1 MIRFLA
7 RSPNHQVPNRQRVAK
22 KKCASKSAI
31 VLPEFPRNRP
41 SRRGTDVGFAQL
53 IVQTS
58 KGPVK
63 IPALNAAAPN
73 THKSP
78 CRQSAPRIVGRFV
91 LRAKK
96 ALGGWAF
103 CLGLMLPA
111 LALASEPP
119 VEDAFVQPI
128 SGTWKISASDQSG
141 MAAAELADEDWRE
154 VQLPN
159 TWSKIWPEGPH
170 QDFWL
175 RTTLQLDS
183 SLLDRRSGL
192 FFETAQCGSYRVYG
206 DGQILGSR
214 EMELAGN
221 RSGPVIFEVAPELLA
236 DGELVV
242 AVRFEPTAWRCSR
255 QIGATAPW
263 KRVLIGDVGALRTQA
278 AMAEIKRQRTSSWS
292 LLLGVAFLAIGLYQL
307 QLFMRRREASHHLW
321 FGLAAVDLAALTFV
335 FESPG
340 TFLGPS
346 LEIRLAAVFQH
357 LSLPLLMR
365 FLWPFL
371 GRSLDGWVKWYER
384 SQLALAALVLIMPIS
399 WIQLSDP
406 YRWLWVLPFCF
417 SMVQLVSQ
425 EVWRGNRDALTMSL
439 GCAAV
444 TVSGSAEVILQSTH
458 LGTSHP
464 LPAIAFVLFTLMLL
478 ITLSNR
484 HTRTYQELEVL
495 RMQLE
500 QMVEDRTTE
509 LIAANQ
515 QLEAEITERRLAE
528 EAMHMLER
536 AVEQSIDGIAVA
548 DLQGDMQF
556 INEAW
561 ARMHGYEVFELLGY
575 DLTIFHTPEQ
585 MQEQVEP
592 LMEKVKREGA
602 HQAEIEHRR
611 RGGGTFPTWQT
622 ATFLQDPEGGPVG
635 FIFIA
640 RDLTERQ
647 RAEEERRRL
656 EEKLRLAEKLESL
669 GSLAGGVAHDYNNML
684 TGVLGNVS
692 LALQEVPHESDLR
705 QRLRQIEAS
714 AERAA
719 ELTDQLLAYA
729 GEEQQ
734 KSLLIQLND
743 LIRDHRAR
751 FDRSVQDQAKLEVH
765 LKKGLPAME
774 GDPSQIKQ
782 AIANL
787 LANASDSLEGA
798 EGLIMLRTSV
808 VNAKKSYFEG
818 ASLEPE
824 LGEGRYVFFEVS
836 DTGKGMD
843 DDTRARMF
851 EPFFSTKSSGRGMGL
866 AAVLGIVRAH
876 DGAIKVFSQPGRGTT
891 VEVLFPAREDLQLG
905 MGKSSGGLQAWEAFG
920 TALVVDDEQLV
931 REVAAKVLQ
940 RQGFEVLTANNG
952 REALDIYEQRRGDI
966 RLVLLDLTMPEMD
979 GETFMREMARFEP
992 EVPELRAQIIL
1003 MSGYRERS
1011 ATQGLSTERLA
1022 GFLHKPFRP
1031 NELLHKVREVLEKE
1045 PQ

>member
-1 MIRFLA
+1 MVSALT
-7 RSPNHQVPNRQRVAK
+7 VPA
-22 KKCASKSAI
+22 AST
-31 VLPEFPRNRP
+31 P
-41 SRRGTDVGFAQL
+41 
-53 IVQTS
+53 
-58 KGPVK
+58 
-63 IPALNAAAPN
+63 
-73 THKSP
+73 
-78 CRQSAPRIVGRFV
+78 
-91 LRAKK
+91 
-96 ALGGWAF
+96 
-103 CLGLMLPA
+103 
-111 LALASEPP
+111 EPP
-119 VEDAFVQPI
+119 ATDPLLQPI
-128 SGTWKISASDQSG
+128 SGTWKISVSDQPGS
-141 MAAAELADEDWRE
+141 AAADLEDGDWR
-154 VQLPN
+154 QIDLPSS
-159 TWSKIWPEGPH
+159 WSDIWPDGIP
-170 QDFWL
+170 QVFWL
-175 RTTLQLDS
+175 RSAVQPNRV
-183 SLLDRRSGL
+183 LLSRRTGL
-192 FFETAQCGSYRVYG
+192 FFEAAECGSFRVYG
-206 DGQILGSR
+206 DGQILGAR
-214 EMELAGN
+214 DLDLEGG
-221 RSGPVIFEVAPELLA
+221 SGRPVMFEVAPDLLV
-236 DGELVV
+236 DGELVL
-242 AVRFEPTAWRCSR
+242 AVRFETVPWRCDR
-255 QIGATAPW
+255 QRGATAPW
-263 KRVLIGDVGALRTQA
+263 QRILLGDVGALRA
-278 AMAEIKRQRTSSWS
+278 EVALAEIKRQRVVSWS
-292 LLLGVAFLAIGLYQL
+292 MLLGTAFLAIGLYQL
-307 QLFMRRREASHHLW
+307 HLFLRRREASHHLW

-335 FESPG
+335 YETPG
-340 TFLGPS
+340 TFMAPS
-346 LEIRLAAVFQH
+346 WEIRLAAVFQH

-371 GRSLDGWVKWYER
+371 GRSLDGWARWYER
-384 SQLALAALVLIMPIS
+384 SQLVLAGTVLIMPIS
-399 WIQLSDP
+399 WILITDP

-417 SMVQLVSQ
+417 SLIQLVSQ
-425 EVWRGNRDALTMSL
+425 EVWRGNRDALIMSF

-444 TVSGSAEVILQSTH
+444 TVAGSAEVILQSTH
-458 LGTSHP
+458 MGTSHP
-464 LPAIAFVLFTLMLL
+464 LPAVAFVLFTLMLL

-484 HTRTYQELEVL
+484 HTRTYRELEVL
-495 RMQLE
+495 RLQLE

-515 QLEAEITERRLAE
+515 QLEAEISERRLAE

-548 DLQGDMQF
+548 DLQGGMQF

-585 MQEQVEP
+585 MNDQVEP

-611 RGGGTFPTWQT
+611 RGGGSFPTWQT
-622 ATFLQDPEGGPVG
+622 ATFLQDPEGGPAG

-647 RAEEERRRL
+647 KAEEERRRL

-692 LALQEVPHESDLR
+692 LALQEVPHDSDLR

-743 LIRDHRAR
+743 LIRDQRPA
-751 FDRSVQDQAKLEVH
+751 FDRSVQDKAKLEIH

-782 AIANL
+782 AISNL
-787 LANASDSLEGA
+787 LANASDSLDGG

-824 LGEGRYVFFEVS
+824 QGEGRYVFFEVS

-843 DDTRARMF
+843 EDTRARMF

-876 DGAIKVFSQPGRGTT
+876 EGAIKVFSQPGRGST
-891 VEVLFPAREDLQLG
+891 VEVLFPAREDLQLTT
-905 MGKSSGGLQAWEAFG
+905 GKSGGLQAWEAFG

-952 REALDIYEQRRGDI
+952 RAALDIYEQRRGDI

-979 GETFMREMARFEP
+979 GETFMREMERFEP
-992 EVPELRAQIIL
+992 EAPERRAQIIL

-1045 PQ
+1045 P